1 MTNQIG
7 IMSGR
12 LSASFNKKI
21 QSFPINT
28 WKSEFEKAS
37 SCGFEV
43 IEWVFDS
50 IEKNPILDDDGIK
63 EIKFLSEENQIQ
75 VKSVCADFFMDNHL
89 FNVSEFNLERNLQIL
104 TNLIINCQ
112 KLDIKILE
120 IPFLESSSIN
130 NQNYQNQVIS
140 NLQKI
145 LPLAHDN
152 DVKLTL
158 ETDLNPKSFRDL
170 LLHFNHENIAANYDI
185 GNSTSNGFEIKI
197 ELEILFPW
205 IANIHIK
212 DRLLHGRTVPLGTG
226 DVNFESFFSII
237 SKLNYNED
245 FIIQGAREDLENT
258 EIDPKT
264 TCEKYLK
271 FVMKYT
277 NKYLNEI
284 NGNNVQ

>member
-12 LSASFNKKI
+12 LSPPFNGKI

-28 WKSEFEKAS
+28 WQSEFKKAS

-50 IEKNPILDDDGIK
+50 IEKNPILDDNGIK
-63 EIKFLSEENQIQ
+63 EIKSLSEENQIQ

-104 TNLIINCQ
+104 TNLITNCQ
-112 KLDIKILE
+112 KLEIKILE

-158 ETDLNPKSFRDL
+158 ETDLNPTSFRDL
-170 LLHFNHENIAANYDI
+170 LLQFNNENIAVNYDI
-185 GNSTSNGFEIKI
+185 GNSTSNGFEIKT

-212 DRLLHGRTVPLGTG
+212 DRLLHGHTVPLGTG

-258 EIDPKT
+258 KIDPDT

-284 NGNNVQ
+284 NGNNV